1 MTDVTALGELLVDF
15 TECGTSDAGMRL
27 FEQNPGGAPANVAA
41 AIARQGLSA
50 AFIGK
55 VGDDMHGR
63 FLRCALERSGV
74 CADGLVTGPEATTL
88 AFVARD
94 ENGERCFTFLRD
106 PGADTCLKPAELNQ
120 QLIRATRVLHIGSL
134 SLTRDPA
141 RSATWQA
148 LITAKST
155 GAVVTYDPNYRA
167 PLWESDEHACDQIRS
182 ILPIVDIIKLSEDDM
197 PYAAGIDEADTAV
210 QVLRNEGV
218 PLIIITLGAR
228 GAIVATRDDSRVI
241 PAYPTAVVDSTGAG
255 DAFFG
260 GFIAA
265 FIKAQKGVQDVTID
279 DMAAFAK
286 RGAATAAIS
295 LARRG
300 GMPAMPTAAEVEE
313 FIAAHE

>member
-15 TECGTSDAGMRL
+15 TECGVSDAGMPL

-41 AIARQGLSA
+41 AVARQGLSA

-55 VGDDMHGR
+55 VGDDMQGR
-63 FLRCALERSGV
+63 FLRGALSRFGV
-74 CADGLVTGPEATTL
+74 CTDGLVTGPEATTL

-94 ENGERCFTFLRD
+94 ENGERSFSFFRD
-106 PGADTCLKPAELNQ
+106 PGADACLKPAELDQ
-120 QLIRATRVLHIGSL
+120 QILRATRVLHVGSL
-134 SLTRDPA
+134 SLTREPA

-148 LITAKST
+148 LIAAKAN

-182 ILPIVDIIKLSEDDM
+182 ILPIVDIIKLSEEDM

-218 PLIIITLGAR
+218 SLIIITLGER
-228 GAIVATRDDSRVI
+228 GAIVATADDSRTI
-241 PAYPTAVVDSTGAG
+241 PAYPVSVVDTTGAG

-265 FIKAQKGVQDVTID
+265 FLRSQKQVQEVTID
-279 DMAAFAK
+279 DMVSYAK
-286 RGAATAAIS
+286 YGAATAALS
-295 LARRG
+295 LTRRG
-300 GMPAMPTAAEVEE
+300 GMPAMPTLEEVEG
-313 FIAAHE
+313 FISAHE